1 MATGLFYAC
10 ENDPLVV
17 DVSHVNVELE
27 VKRFDQQLFAYE
39 KITNQEIEEL
49 QNTYDPFY
57 SAFVE
62 NIINVGAVNDPSVY
76 YYLTSFVNDKNIRL
90 VQQKCDSLYKNF
102 NPFSIEL
109 EEAFNHYNYY
119 FPKRTIP
126 KIITYNSG
134 FNYAIVTDSSY
145 LGIGLEM
152 FLGENYPAYQQL
164 GLPQYKIRTMNREH
178 LVASAMLGWMSTEFE
193 LQEERADLLTE
204 MVHQGKLL
212 YLLDAMLPLE
222 EDSIKMS
229 YTPEQLIWC
238 DKNEKQVW
246 FYFID
251 NDLLYSKETKEVIK
265 YMGESPFIQGF
276 PEGSPGRIGHWVG
289 WQIVKAYMNNN
300 KEVTLKKLSQENDAQ
315 KILNLSKYKP

>member
-164 GLPQYKIRTMNREH
+164 GLPQYTIRTMNREH